1 MSKNRLKF
9 ILPALFAV
17 IIFFSCNDNKVIE
30 EEKFIKVYVDLLL
43 VQDTTSSYQIPV
55 DSISAVVFKTHGI
68 TAENYQHTID
78 HYNSSPEKWE
88 DFFSKA
94 TAYVEK
100 LKQEAGN

>member
-1 MSKNRLKF
+1 M
-9 ILPALFAV
+9 
-17 IIFFSCNDNKVIE
+17 IFFNCNDNKVIE

-43 VQDTTSSYQIPV
+43 VQDTTSSYQLPV
-55 DSISAVVFKTHGI
+55 DSISTVVFKAHGI

-100 LKQEAGN
+100 LKREAEH

>member
-1 MSKNRLKF
+1 M
-9 ILPALFAV
+9 
-17 IIFFSCNDNKVIE
+17 IFFSCDDHKVIE

-43 VQDTTSSYQIPV
+43 VQDTTSSYQFPV
-55 DSISAVVFKTHGI
+55 DSISAVVFKAHGI

-78 HYNSSPEKWE
+78 YYNSSPEKWE

-100 LKQEAGN
+100 LKQEAEN

>member
-1 MSKNRLKF
+1 MRQNRFKF
-9 ILPALFAV
+9 ILFPLFSV
-17 IIFFSCNDNKVIE
+17 LIFFSCDDDKVIE
-30 EEKFIKVYVDLLL
+30 EEKFIKVYVDLLF
-43 VQDTTSSYQIPV
+43 VQDTTSSYQIPI